1 MNIITEAIKEME
13 RQDRVNDIDLSG
25 VVEILHEADKA
36 YNKALTIP
44 AVVGRSEQYCDCSQR
59 SLMKPISPTEYEC
72 FDCGKEVKQ

>member
-44 AVVGRSEQYCDCSQR
+44 AVVGRSEQLC
-59 SLMKPISPTEYEC
+59 EY
-72 FDCGKEVKQ
+72 CGKNNKLTCCDNCVDEMNYRL

>member
-1 MNIITEAIKEME
+1 MNLITEAIKEME

-44 AVVGRSEQYCDCSQR
+44 AVVVPKGTFYCRNKNATFDKICNDQCKLCKHVEYMSQ
-59 SLMKPISPTEYEC
+59 
-72 FDCGKEVKQ
+72 